1 MCGFHSVASAADV
14 AEVVVDAE
22 RLHLVAHAR
31 VSVVM
36 TSYSV
41 RHGAD
46 DDVGALLDA
55 VRRNQVPVDEREHP
69 QLVTLIAPPGAVR
82 CAGSSSSAP

>member
-1 MCGFHSVASAADV
+1 MCGFHSVGEAADL

-22 RLHLVAHAR
+22 RLHLVARGR
-31 VSVVM
+31 VSVEM

-46 DDVGALLDA
+46 DDVGALLDR
-55 VRRNQVPVDEREHP
+55 VGRDQVAVDEREDAK
-69 QLVTLIAPPGAVR
+69 LAR
-82 CAGSSSSAP
+82 S

>member
-1 MCGFHSVASAADV
+1 MCGFHSVGGAADV

-22 RLHLVAHAR
+22 RLHLVAHRASA
-31 VSVVM
+31 SVT

-46 DDVGALLDA
+46 VDVGALLESS
-55 VRRNQVPVDEREHP
+55 R
-69 QLVTLIAPPGAVR
+69 
-82 CAGSSSSAP
+82 AG

>member
-1 MCGFHSVASAADV
+1 MCGFHSVDGAADV

-22 RLHLVAHAR
+22 RPAPRGPSR
-31 VSVVM
+31 VSVEM

-46 DDVGALLDA
+46 DDVGALLDR
-55 VRRNQVPVDEREHP
+55 VRRNR
-69 QLVTLIAPPGAVR
+69 GAGAR
-82 CAGSSSSAP
+82 ARGRAACRRS